1 MLPLAIGHTFTMR
14 LRVSA
19 AMTARFFEC
28 EIHPLYAT
36 FAAVEHAEYAARCAI
51 RSAVEPHEDA
61 IGLAVELEHRAP
73 AAVGTLLT
81 IAATVET
88 LEGRDVWCAVAITAE
103 DGREIARGR
112 TGQRV
117 ISREKREL
125 LVKGEGREKE
135 GRKGEREEEP
145 GSV

>member
-1 MLPLAIGHTFTMR
+1 MSPLPTGHTFTMR
-14 LRVSA
+14 LRVTA

-51 RSAVEPHEDA
+51 RSAVEPHQDA

-81 IAATVET
+81 IAATVER
-88 LEGRDVWCAVAITAE
+88 LEGRDIWCAVAITAA

-117 ISREKREL
+117 ISREKRDQ
-125 LVKGEGREKE
+125 LVRAGEGKGREGEREKE
-135 GRKGEREEEP
+135 EP
-145 GSV
+145 G